1 MRRIDITGQY
11 KKDLKLARK
20 RNLPEEKLNQII
32 IKLANDETLP
42 EANKDHA
49 LHGDYEGTRE
59 CHISPDWLL
68 IYSKSDDES
77 VQIITLIRTGS
88 HSDLF

>member
-20 RNLPEEKLNQII
+20 RNLPEE
-32 IKLANDETLP
+32 
-42 EANKDHA
+42 
-49 LHGDYEGTRE
+49 GV
-59 CHISPDWLL
+59 
-68 IYSKSDDES
+68 
-77 VQIITLIRTGS
+77 VQVFTLIRTGS